1 MPPAAELLILH
12 SGVERSLAQ
21 TAYNQRRTECKQ
33 AAHLMGLT
41 SLRDANYAAVELLP
55 PPLRQRA
62 RHVLTE
68 NARVLAARGADARAF
83 GELMNASHQSLR
95 DDYAVSVPRLD
106 LLVSLLQAEQPVYG
120 AKLTGAGFGGACV
133 ALCEPQCASRVAA
146 KVLAAYSDLGGHGR
160 LLLPT
165 PSAHHTL

>member
-1 MPPAAELLILH
+1 MSDWASLSGLCLL
-12 SGVERSLAQ
+12 SPTFNRAS
-21 TAYNQRRTECKQ
+21 
-33 AAHLMGLT
+33 
-41 SLRDANYAAVELLP
+41 
-55 PPLRQRA
+55 QRA

-146 KVLAAYSDLGGHGR
+146 KVLEAYSDLGGHGR
-160 LLLPT
+160 LLLPA